1 MTAIGIQAAVA
12 GMALR
17 WIDICALDDLPYDA
31 GVAARLEPGDGS
43 SRQIALFRIEDSDEL
58 YAIANL
64 DPFSRANVLGRGIL
78 CRIGGEPAVASPVFK
93 QHFRLRDG
101 RCVEDDSVTVEV
113 FPVRVIGGR
122 VEVAVAEGAG

>member
-1 MTAIGIQAAVA
+1 MTASTVQTAAVDA
-12 GMALR
+12 ALR
-17 WIDICALDDLPYDA
+17 WIDICGLDDLPYDA
-31 GVAARLEPGDGS
+31 GVAALLEPGAGG

-58 YAIANL
+58 YAIANR

-101 RCVEDDSVTVEV
+101 RCVEDDSVRVEV
-113 FPVRVIGGR
+113 FPVRVRDGR
-122 VEVAVAEGAG
+122 VAVGVAEP